1 MFFSINR
8 KISSFL
14 FALLACFT
22 LIPADEAKAQWGP
35 APPLTEF
42 RVVGVLSVGHL
53 GGSQWDTPRAGAIS
67 TPGDHRG
74 GGVYVAVFER
84 GYGQGSI
91 ASFNGSRMTLV
102 QSEPQIGANRVVFG
116 WIRIYYSPANFTS
129 GRFTSSSRSM
139 NSPWNSMSTSL
150 TIR

>member
-1 MFFSINR
+1 MFFSINC

-22 LIPADEAKAQWGP
+22 LLPADEAKAQP

-42 RVVGVLSVGHL
+42 RVVGVRSVGHL

-74 GGVYVAVFER
+74 GGLYVAVFER
-84 GYGQGSI
+84 GYGQGST
-91 ASFNGSRMTLV
+91 ASFNGNRMTLV
-102 QSEPQIGANRVVFG
+102 RSDPQIGANRVIFG
-116 WIRIYYSPANFTS
+116 WIRIYYSPENFTS
-129 GRFTSSSRSM
+129 GRFTSSSRSI
-139 NSPWNSMSTSL
+139 NHPRNLMSTSL
-150 TIR
+150 FIR

>member
-14 FALLACFT
+14 FALFACFT
-22 LIPADEAKAQWGP
+22 LLPADEAKAQP

-42 RVVGVLSVGHL
+42 RVIGVLSVGHL
-53 GGSQWDTPRAGAIS
+53 GGSQWDEPRAGAIS

-74 GGVYVAVFER
+74 GGLYVAVFER
-84 GYGQGSI
+84 GYGQGST

-102 QSEPQIGANRVVFG
+102 QSEPLVGADRRVFG
-116 WIRIYYSPANFTS
+116 WIRYYHSPVNFTS